1 MLTDEELQAI
11 ADEYVRS
18 LPQWESHDI
27 RAERSFTMHD
37 PPGAYFT
44 TNPRRFVQTN
54 SHVATASDIAEAR
67 SNGIFIYR
75 ESGTVRQFKL
85 RDLNTLGVECPDDI
99 RHLLTG
105 PVTPRRP
112 WWKFW

>member
-1 MLTDEELQAI
+1 MLTDDELQAI
-11 ADEYVRS
+11 ADEFAS
-18 LPQWESHDI
+18 KLPDSESHDI
-27 RAERSFTMHD
+27 RAEWAFTMHD

-44 TNPRRFVQTN
+44 MNPRRTLSIRRFAAYRN
-54 SHVATASDIAEAR
+54 IPEAR
-67 SNGIFIYR
+67 SNGIFVYR

-85 RDLNTLGVECPDDI
+85 RDLNTLGVECADDI

-105 PVTPRRP
+105 PITPRRP